1 MNKQKPVVVLD
12 DDAAVRSS
20 LCAML
25 TSMGVSCEGFD
36 SQNDFID
43 RIKSGPEV
51 GALLIDLRLANET
64 SGIQVLHDVRAVGNH
79 RPAILMSG
87 WEVGELDE
95 ALGPRRTPAGQW
107 HRPVLPSLVCD
118 WCGHGRRAL

>member
-95 ALGPRRTPAGQW
+95 ALGPVAQIGKPFDYEELVNLLA
-107 HRPVLPSLVCD
+107 SLEKEYE
-118 WCGHGRRAL
+118 